1 MIDRRTL
8 LALAT
13 VAAAGVR
20 PGFAQSAALRVGYV
34 PVIGAS
40 ALFVLAGDGSAKDA
54 GLDLKLTKFDSG
66 PNAIQAFA
74 SGTIDILVIGVA
86 PVAVARSRGLAASVV
101 AAAAVGGTAFV
112 AGPSLAKAFA
122 DNGNDPAK
130 AFAAFRAAAGRKVK
144 LGTLPPGG
152 VPTVALHHWLWK
164 VGKADRSDIEIVNMG
179 IEVVQQAM
187 LTGAIDGGT
196 LLEPSATL
204 VIERDPR
211 IRRIVNSPDMF
222 PNIPGV
228 VVAASGELQKSRP
241 DVADRFVALFHQ
253 ATELV
258 RNDPKKAAPFV
269 LAALGGDLVSEAT
282 IANALVSPA
291 VSFVNDPAKIR
302 QATEALL
309 AYQVEIGDFAKAPAL
324 DGLFDQAAYERG
336 IRVSLGR

>member
-1 MIDRRTL
+1 
-8 LALAT
+8 
-13 VAAAGVR
+13 
-20 PGFAQSAALRVGYV
+20 VG
-34 PVIGAS
+34 
-40 ALFVLAGDGSAKDA
+40 
-54 GLDLKLTKFDSG
+54 
-66 PNAIQAFA
+66 
-74 SGTIDILVIGVA
+74 
-86 PVAVARSRGLAASVV
+86 
-101 AAAAVGGTAFV
+101 AVGGTAFV

-122 DNGNDPAK
+122 ENGNDPAK
-130 AFAAFRAAAGRKVK
+130 AFAAFRSAAGRKAK

-164 VGKADRSDIEIVNMG
+164 VGNVDRADVEIVNMG

-204 VIERDPR
+204 VPERDPR
-211 IRRIVNSPDMF
+211 VKRIVNSPDMF

-228 VVAASGELQKSRP
+228 VVAASGELQKTRP
-241 DVADRFVALFHQ
+241 DVVDRFVALFHR

-258 RNDPKKAAPFV
+258 RSDPRKAAPFV

-291 VSFVNDPAKIR
+291 VTFVNDPAKIR

-309 AYQVEIGDFAKAPAL
+309 AYQVELGDFQKAPPL

-336 IRVSLGR
+336 IRTSLGR